1 MTFIFRYR
9 IIIIIITRSHKGVSK
24 GVRIMKNYD
33 INILRK
39 KIRNINLFVIKFKI
53 KVLVYERFLFS

>member
-1 MTFIFRYR
+1 MTFIFRYG
-9 IIIIIITRSHKGVSK
+9 IIIIIIIRSFKGVSK

-33 INILRK
+33 IYVLRK
-39 KIRNINLFVIKFKI
+39 KIRNINLFVIMFKI